1 MDMTPVSKISSESP
15 VIFKNIKESWE
26 QNVHSGGIW
35 IACCIGGAQ
44 LSAFMCL
51 FFWVVWYIVLF
62 VHAFLFPPCPCYPLW
77 EKGTHLPFW
86 SCSAQV
92 TCFWQWNVSG
102 CVGAEIFR
110 VSVNV
115 LKFALW
121 FSAIHHKKDLSLV
134 ATSTKSREKVLI
146 QSATWNLR
154 EPLRW
159 AEP

>member
-44 LSAFMCL
+44 LSAFMSFGLCGILYYLFMHFYSLHALATLSGRRVLPCL
-51 FFWVVWYIVLF
+51 SEAALPRWL
-62 VHAFLFPPCPCYPLW
+62 AF
-77 EKGTHLPFW
+77 
-86 SCSAQV
+86 S
-92 TCFWQWNVSG
+92 SG
-102 CVGAEIFR
+102 MWADVIGAEIFR
-110 VSVNV
+110 VSVYV

-134 ATSTKSREKVLI
+134 ATSTKSREKVFT